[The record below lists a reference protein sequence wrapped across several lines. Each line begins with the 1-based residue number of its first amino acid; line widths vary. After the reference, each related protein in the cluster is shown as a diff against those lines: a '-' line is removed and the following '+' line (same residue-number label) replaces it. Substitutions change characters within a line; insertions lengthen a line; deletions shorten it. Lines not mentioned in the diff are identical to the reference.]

1 VISVSSM
8 NQVRPEENK
17 EAIKVFLVDD
27 HQVLLEGL
35 VRLIQNHPLM
45 KIIGTARDGRTAL
58 KQIPALRPDVV
69 LMDISMP
76 NLNGVEATRLLS
88 RSSPKTKILILSMHD
103 NEEFLRRVLKA
114 GASGYLLKDATADEL
129 FLAIEEAHQ
138 GNSYLSPS
146 LSRKLI
152 KEYLGPAESK
162 QTETLEQPLT
172 GREREVL
179 QLLSEGHSNQA
190 IASSL
195 HLSPTTVATHR
206 KKIMKKLNLHRITD
220 LVRYAI
226 RNGIIQS

>member
-1 VISVSSM
+1 M
-8 NQVRPEENK
+8 DP
-17 EAIKVFLVDD
+17 IKVFLVDD

-35 VRLIQNHPLM
+35 VKLIQNHPAM
-45 KIIGTARDGRTAL
+45 DIVGTARDGRQAL
-58 KQIPALRPDVV
+58 KQIQLLRPDVV

-76 NLNGVEATRLLS
+76 NLNGLEAA
-88 RSSPKTKILILSMHD
+88 RSISEISPKTKILILTMHE
-103 NEEFLRRVLKA
+103 NEEFLKRALKA
-114 GASGYLLKDATADEL
+114 GASGYLLKDSTADEL

-138 GNSYLSPS
+138 GNSYISPS

-152 KEYLGPAESK
+152 DDYLETTERKPAEI
-162 QTETLEQPLT
+162 LDHPLT

-190 IASSL
+190 IAESL
-195 HLSPTTVATHR
+195 HLSPMTVATHR
-206 KKIMKKLNLHRITD
+206 KKIMKKLHLHRITE